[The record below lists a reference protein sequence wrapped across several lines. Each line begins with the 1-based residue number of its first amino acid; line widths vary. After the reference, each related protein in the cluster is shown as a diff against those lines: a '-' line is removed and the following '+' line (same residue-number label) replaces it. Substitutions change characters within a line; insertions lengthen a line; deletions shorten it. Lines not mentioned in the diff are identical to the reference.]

1 MGGQRVKSPPAPV
14 PVANQHVAGRFR
26 RPRRGPRSRRAAGVG
41 DLAKISAFFRGEP
54 PGPFFDSQSGL
65 PTLPPPRDTAWA
77 MSEENVELARKAI
90 DALNRGDLDAWL
102 AFLSPDVVWEA
113 LPGVPGLGELYR
125 GRAEVRDWI
134 EQLFELAEGGI
145 HTEIEQLTDLGDD
158 RVFLAIVL
166 TARGRGS
173 GVPFE
178 MPNWEVIWFAEGLV
192 TRRQIFWTRD
202 EALEAAGLS
211 E

>member
-1 MGGQRVKSPPAPV
+1 
-14 PVANQHVAGRFR
+14 
-26 RPRRGPRSRRAAGVG
+26 
-41 DLAKISAFFRGEP
+41 
-54 PGPFFDSQSGL
+54 
-65 PTLPPPRDTAWA
+65 

-90 DALNRGDLDAWL
+90 DALNRDGPPDAWL

-113 LPGVPGLGELYR
+113 LPGVPGIGELYR
-125 GRAEVRDWI
+125 GRAEVREWI
-134 EQLFELAEGGI
+134 EELWEVAEGVV

-178 MPNWEVIWFAEGLV
+178 MPTWSVIWYRGGTSHKASSLLDSGM
-192 TRRQIFWTRD
+192 RP
-202 EALEAAGLS
+202 LEAAGLR

>member
-1 MGGQRVKSPPAPV
+1 M
-14 PVANQHVAGRFR
+14 
-26 RPRRGPRSRRAAGVG
+26 
-41 DLAKISAFFRGEP
+41 
-54 PGPFFDSQSGL
+54 SQ
-65 PTLPPPRDTAWA
+65 
-77 MSEENVELARKAI
+77 ENVELLRQAT
-90 DALNRGDLDAWL
+90 DALNRRDVDAWL

-125 GRAEVRDWI
+125 GRAEVRAWI
-134 EQLFELAEGGI
+134 DQLFELAEGVV
-145 HTEIEQLTDLGDD
+145 HTEIEQVTELTDG
-158 RVFLAIVL
+158 RVFLAVVL

-178 MPNWEVIWFAEGLV
+178 MPAWSVIWFAEGLV
-192 TRRQIFWTRD
+192 TRRQVFWTRD

>member
-1 MGGQRVKSPPAPV
+1 MSAIAVAAAARAGTRGLIGALDPPIS
-14 PVANQHVAGRFR
+14 
-26 RPRRGPRSRRAAGVG
+26 PRRRKGGTEGRALC
-41 DLAKISAFFRGEP
+41 LA
-54 PGPFFDSQSGL
+54 
-65 PTLPPPRDTAWA
+65 PPPRLGHGQ
-77 MSEENVELARKAI
+77 SEILRRRCRGDVELARKAI

-125 GRAEVRDWI
+125 GRAEVREWI
-134 EQLFELAEGGI
+134 EQLLELAEGGI
-145 HTEIEQLTDLGDD
+145 HTEIEQLRDLGDD
-158 RVFLAIVL
+158 RVFLSIVL